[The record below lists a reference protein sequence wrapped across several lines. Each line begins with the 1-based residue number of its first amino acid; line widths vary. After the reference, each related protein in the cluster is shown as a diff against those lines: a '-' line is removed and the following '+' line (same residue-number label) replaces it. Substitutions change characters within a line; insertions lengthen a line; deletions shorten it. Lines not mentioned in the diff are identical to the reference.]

1 MPEQHREDNLMDRFD
16 RGGTRRFRA
25 REAVIAVAIA
35 AVVLV
40 VSAGG
45 SIRKAG
51 REMRPGIG
59 RDAVLAVG
67 DPAGWLADQLPF
79 HSAAHTATAWLN
91 SGTKLTGPGGFTTF
105 VGGATGV
112 GGSTAGVPPVTPD
125 AFAPA
130 TIGAPAPAR
139 RRLHRLLVT
148 GDSMSQPLDLDL
160 ARAFDPHGVAV
171 TRDPHIGTGIST
183 TLLLDWGKESVHQV
197 RQDHPDAV
205 VVFIG
210 ANDGY
215 SMPGP
220 GGHQVACCSAEWA
233 AIYASRIRQMMNT
246 YRQAGIAR
254 VYWLTLPAPREAARE
269 RIALVVNAAIDVA
282 AEPWR
287 DQVRVIDTVP
297 VFTPGE
303 RYRDSMSVGGRPTI
317 VRQSD
322 GIHLNDAGS
331 QLAAQLVLSWV
342 SRDFTY

>member
-1 MPEQHREDNLMDRFD
+1 
-16 RGGTRRFRA
+16 
-25 REAVIAVAIA
+25 VAIA

-40 VSAGG
+40 VSAGA

-51 REMRPGIG
+51 HEMHSGIG

-67 DPAGWLADQLPF
+67 DPAGWIADQLPF
-79 HSAAHTATAWLN
+79 HSVAHTATAWLN
-91 SGTKLTGPGGFTTF
+91 SGTNLTGPGGFTRF
-105 VGGATGV
+105 IGIGGA
-112 GGSTAGVPPVTPD
+112 GGAAGVPPVTPD
-125 AFAPA
+125 AFDPA

-139 RRLHRLLVT
+139 RPLHRLLVT

-160 ARAFDPHGVAV
+160 ARALDPRGVAV
-171 TRDPHIGTGIST
+171 TRDPHIGTGISS

-197 RQDHPDAV
+197 RQYHPDAI

-220 GGHQVACCSAEWA
+220 GGGQVACCSAEWA

-246 YRQAGIAR
+246 YRQAGVAR
-254 VYWLTLPAPREAARE
+254 VYWLTLPTPRETARI
-269 RIALVVNAAIDVA
+269 RIARVVNAAIEVA

-297 VFTPGE
+297 VFTPGN
-303 RYRDSMSVGGRPTI
+303 RYRDSMNVGGRPTI

-331 QLAAQLVLSWV
+331 QLAAQLVLSSV
-342 SRDFTY
+342 RTDFTF